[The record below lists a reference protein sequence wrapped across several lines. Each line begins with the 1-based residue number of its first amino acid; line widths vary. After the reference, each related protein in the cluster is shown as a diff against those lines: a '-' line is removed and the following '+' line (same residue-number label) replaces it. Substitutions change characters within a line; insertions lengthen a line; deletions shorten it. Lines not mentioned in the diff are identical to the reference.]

1 MEGSL
6 EPAIDG
12 SLGMVNE
19 YDFETKELINQYF
32 YNHIF
37 CMLL

>member
-19 YDFETKELINQYF
+19 YDFETKELIKIIKISTKEF
-32 YNHIF
+32 GS
-37 CMLL
+37 